1 MGTKLELERA
11 ADRLEHDSILR
22 EDDMRAVL
30 TEYHKRGRVLN
41 DIAEQVA
48 DFADRNNGDDH
59 DAMAALSDLTNLLYE
74 EGYEDG

>member
-11 ADRLEHDSILR
+11 TDRLEHDSILR
-22 EDDMRAVL
+22 EDDMRAVMA
-30 TEYHKRGRVLN
+30 EYHKRGRVLN

-48 DFADRNNGDDH
+48 DFIERNNGDDH
-59 DAMAALSDLTNLLYE
+59 DAMTALSDIANLLYE